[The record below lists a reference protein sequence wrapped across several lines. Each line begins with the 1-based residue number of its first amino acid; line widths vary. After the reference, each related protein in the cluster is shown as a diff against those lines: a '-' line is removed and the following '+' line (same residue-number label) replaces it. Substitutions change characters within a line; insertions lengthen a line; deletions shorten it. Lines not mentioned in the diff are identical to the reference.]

1 MITKN
6 GHQVV
11 CHDCWGSRLS
21 GNVRCDK
28 LIPRQWGLSLRMLD
42 DRYPDRAILRAAVQ
56 LVSIVEL
63 VTNLERLHF

>member
-1 MITKN
+1 
-6 GHQVV
+6 
-11 CHDCWGSRLS
+11 
-21 GNVRCDK
+21 
-28 LIPRQWGLSLRMLD
+28 MLD